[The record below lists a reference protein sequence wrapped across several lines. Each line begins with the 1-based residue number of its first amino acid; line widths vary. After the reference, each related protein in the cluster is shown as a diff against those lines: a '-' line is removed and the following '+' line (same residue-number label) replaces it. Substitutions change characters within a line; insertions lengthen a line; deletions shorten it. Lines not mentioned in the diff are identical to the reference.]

1 MLISLLG
8 CFRRVLA
15 VELNK
20 ALCAAAEEN
29 FSLNGVLNARVVAC
43 DSGRFATQI
52 LRNKDSFSSATENV
66 PYEFS
71 AVLVDPPRSGLDPTT
86 CRLVAQYAHILYIS
100 CQPDSLIRD
109 LEKVRNHIINLWF
122 HCCCIDF
129 LVSS

>member
-1 MLISLLG
+1 M
-8 CFRRVLA
+8 LA

-20 ALCAAAEEN
+20 ALCVAAEEN
-29 FSLNGVLNARVVAC
+29 FSLNGVHNARVVPC

-52 LRNKDSFSSATENV
+52 LRNKDHYRDKVDMPSSSGEESP

-86 CRLVAQYAHILYIS
+86 CRLVAQYAYILYIS

-109 LEKVRNHIINLWF
+109 LE
-122 HCCCIDF
+122 
-129 LVSS
+129 LVSEHVFVFVFFTDFFIFS